1 MNVKRLRKIAIAKK
15 ILHGIWVLIIGG
27 GAWFFIGLGIY
38 KGGAFLKQHFG
49 VEERI
54 QLTEQH
60 KLISFYNGNVKIKT
74 REPAQ
79 KIPTRFDKC
88 DKSRMSR
95 DSVIYLTKNN
105 ECFVFSLKSGALSKP
120 YLQLFGY
127 IKPDRPWIAC
137 VDSNKKLGFLDLRTS
152 KEVIPCQFYF
162 DRDFSSFCYNYEV
175 GFCGNHCILR
185 LSPELDGIIDTT
197 GKILIEAQEI
207 TRTSNYDGYLV
218 KQDNREYLYSKDLRC
233 MLSDKAEII
242 VLGST
247 ILYTDS
253 LEGETMLTDFN
264 FTQSTPVYLI
274 YFEDLQ
280 YDGLSA
286 ERKALCGDSSQ
297 APQDDSTFFIFS
309 MDGAFGVGIMDQN
322 LNVLVDPRW
331 GWLSAVHIGN
341 GYFAC
346 CYGAYGVL
354 MDKNRH
360 FVSPKRLKKLLQT
373 K

>member
-88 DKSRMSR
+88 NKSRMSR

-105 ECFVFSLKSGALSKP
+105 EHFVFSLKSGALSKP
-120 YLQLFGY
+120 YHQLFGNFE
-127 IKPDRPWIAC
+127 PDRPWIAC
-137 VDSNKKLGFLDLRTS
+137 VDSNKKLGFLDLHTS

-162 DRDFSSFCYNYEV
+162 DRNFYSSCYNYEV
-175 GFCGNHCILR
+175 GFSGNHCILR
-185 LSPELDGIIDTT
+185 LSPDLDGIIDTT
-197 GKILIEAQEI
+197 GKILIQAQEI

-264 FTQSTPVYLI
+264 FTQSTPVYFI
-274 YFEDLQ
+274 YTGDLL
-280 YDGLSA
+280 YDELPP
-286 ERKALCGDSSQ
+286 ECKALCEKSLST
-297 APQDDSTFFIFS
+297 PLEDSTLYEFS
-309 MDGAFGVGIMDQN
+309 LDGVPGIGIMDHN
-322 LNVLVDPRW
+322 MNVLIDPRW
-331 GWLSAVHIGN
+331 GWDLVRHIGN

-346 CYGAYGVL
+346 CYEGYGVL
-354 MDKNRH
+354 MDKNGK
-360 FVSPKRLKKLLQT
+360 FVSPKRLKRSL
-373 K
+373 